1 MANFFA
7 LSIFGQFDY
16 EHETR
21 LLKSE
26 NRFHAQHLLPRAA
39 DKLTDDHV
47 ATIYEAYQ
55 ADIYLSLED
64 FRREVAR
71 WRTHWVITKR
81 NDLPTTLCT
90 TLDSVNPVLYPSID
104 TILIKL
110 CVLLT
115 MPVASAT
122 AEMSFS
128 VLRRLKT
135 YVRSTMKND
144 RLSSLGLMHILT
156 EILKWT
162 CTKQW
167 RCSNL
172 LRHEGQI
179 LDNFKKFLSI
189 KVIKIVLDS
198 MLCETLKW
206 PQIAPFCIS
215 SKKIPDQ
222 ISRIMACT
230 LLSLSYATDNTHCY

>member
-16 EHETR
+16 ELESR

-26 NRFHAQHLLPRAA
+26 NRFHAQHLLPRAV

-81 NDLPTTLCT
+81 NDLTTTLCT

-104 TILIKL
+104 TMLIKL
-110 CVLLT
+110 
-115 MPVASAT
+115 
-122 AEMSFS
+122 FS

-167 RCSNL
+167 RCSYL

-198 MLCETLKW
+198 MLYETLK
-206 PQIAPFCIS
+206 
-215 SKKIPDQ
+215 
-222 ISRIMACT
+222 
-230 LLSLSYATDNTHCY
+230 

>member
-1 MANFFA
+1 M
-7 LSIFGQFDY
+7 
-16 EHETR
+16 
-21 LLKSE
+21 
-26 NRFHAQHLLPRAA
+26 
-39 DKLTDDHV
+39 
-47 ATIYEAYQ
+47 
-55 ADIYLSLED
+55 SLED
-64 FRREVAR
+64 FRREAGR

-81 NDLPTTLCT
+81 IDLPTTLCT

-122 AEMSFS
+122 AEMPFS

-135 YVRSTMKND
+135 YVRSAMKND
-144 RLSSLGLMHILT
+144 WLSSLGLMHILT

-167 RCSNL
+167 RCSYL

-198 MLCETLKW
+198 MLHVYEILKW
-206 PQIAPFCIS
+206 PQIAPFYIS
-215 SKKIPDQ
+215 SKTNPRPPPPLKNYGVHTIKPQ
-222 ISRIMACT
+222 LRP
-230 LLSLSYATDNTHCY
+230 

>member
-1 MANFFA
+1 VFLLNMA
-7 LSIFGQFDY
+7 
-16 EHETR
+16 
-21 LLKSE
+21 
-26 NRFHAQHLLPRAA
+26 
-39 DKLTDDHV
+39 
-47 ATIYEAYQ
+47 
-55 ADIYLSLED
+55 
-64 FRREVAR
+64 
-71 WRTHWVITKR
+71 
-81 NDLPTTLCT
+81 
-90 TLDSVNPVLYPSID
+90 
-104 TILIKL
+104 
-110 CVLLT
+110 
-115 MPVASAT
+115 VASAT